1 MSSVTSSYAQIAGRT
16 KFFLVVGL
24 PIQQGAN
31 VDISGYIVDG
41 LRTVTTLDP
50 ATNND
55 GTVDEVDI
63 GSLLKDLGRQIVVY
77 SLPGSP
83 HTAVYR
89 QVLLVDG
96 ASSEG
101 VGVTPPFYVKV
112 FSADGAGVG
121 VVRTG

>member
-1 MSSVTSSYAQIAGRT
+1 MSSATSAYAQIAGRN
-16 KFFLVVGL
+16 KFFLVTGS
-24 PIQQGAN
+24 
-31 VDISGYIVDG
+31 DISGYIVNG
-41 LRTVTTLDP
+41 LQSVTTLDP
-50 ATNND
+50 AASSANRD
-55 GTVDEVDI
+55 GLVSSVLA

-101 VGVTPPFYVKV
+101 VGATPPFYVKV
-112 FSADGAGVG
+112 FDAAGAGVH

>member
-1 MSSVTSSYAQIAGRT
+1 MSSAISSFAQIAGRT
-16 KFFLVVGL
+16 KFFLVLGIPDGSGNL
-24 PIQQGAN
+24 Q
-31 VDISGYIVDG
+31 DISGYIVDG

-55 GTVDEVDI
+55 GTVDDVNI

-96 ASSEG
+96 ATTEG
-101 VGVTPPFYVKV
+101 IGSQAPFYVKV
-112 FSADGAGVG
+112 FSAAGTGVG